1 MAQGINPSRLFL
13 LALTA
18 VALYLCY
25 LLFRPYAGPVLLAV
39 VIAVVFHPLHS
50 YFRRRFKSPG
60 SSALVSTL
68 ITLAV
73 TVVPLVFLG
82 VAISNEL
89 AGVYQSL
96 AARSAGRG
104 GITSYF
110 LQGME
115 EVISWIGRLIPMP
128 ALDVR
133 AMVMRRVGELSGSL
147 VQLGAGLLG
156 NVFSFVANTVIAS
169 LVLFFLFRD
178 GETGLRYLASVL
190 PLPKDRAEELQ
201 HRISSTLVA
210 NFYGGVAV
218 GGVQGTLTALAFWVL
233 GLGSPILWGLVTAV
247 FSFVPV
253 VGSAAVWAPAGVIL
267 LFTGHIVKGIVLLA
281 WGAGVVGLA
290 DNVIRPWI
298 ISGRT
303 QLNTVFVLLSLLGGV
318 QAFGLLGLFIGPVIL
333 SVTAALLEMMRVEYE
348 KKPAVDSGLEHSSG
362 EQ

>member
-1 MAQGINPSRLFL
+1 MTNGVNPSRLFL
-13 LALTA
+13 LALTL

-25 LLFRPYAGPVLLAV
+25 VLFRPYAGPVVLAV
-39 VIAVVFHPLHS
+39 VIAIVFHPLYS
-50 YFRRRFKSPG
+50 YFLRRFRKPN

-68 ITLAV
+68 TTLV
-73 TVVPLVFLG
+73 ITVVPLVFVG
-82 VAISNEL
+82 IAISGEL
-89 AGVYQSL
+89 SSLYQSL

-104 GITSYF
+104 GIASYF
-110 LQGME
+110 FQGIE
-115 EVISWIGRLIPMP
+115 EMISWIGRVIPIP

-133 AMVMRRVGELSGSL
+133 GMVMRRVGELSGSL
-147 VQLGAGLLG
+147 VQWGAGLLG
-156 NVFSFVANTVIAS
+156 NLFSFVVNTVIAS

-178 GETGLRYLASVL
+178 GETGLKYLASVL
-190 PLPKDRAEELQ
+190 PLPKDRIEELQ

-218 GGVQGTLTALAFWVL
+218 GAAQGTLTALAFWVL

-253 VGSAAVWAPAGVIL
+253 VGSAAVWVPAGVVL
-267 LFTGHIVKGIVLLA
+267 LFTGHVVKGIVLLA

-318 QAFGLLGLFIGPVIL
+318 QAFGILGLFIGPVIL
-333 SVTAALLEMMRVEYE
+333 SVTAALLEMMRAEYE
-348 KKPAVDSGLEHSSG
+348 EAPIGDQHTSEKV
-362 EQ
+362 